1 MLHFRSCPPEAEHAD
16 TGESGIRGGRYRR
29 RFWFNKKE
37 KKKNLCG
44 RLTKS
49 GRKGLCPWGY
59 MSQAVIV
66 CFP

>member
-1 MLHFRSCPPEAEHAD
+1 MQ
-16 TGESGIRGGRYRR
+16 TQESLVSEVGGIEGSGSI
-29 RFWFNKKE
+29 KKE